1 MTIPIISAAMAINDR
16 PGDKSVKS
24 TGSSGWSAFPKKFAG
39 KIPWF
44 SFSGFKHELASF
56 VFLVMGTLTA
66 SVGYSMFQVP
76 HHIAAGGIGGVSIII
91 NNFTGWPV
99 GIMYMVMNI
108 PLLLLGFFYLGR
120 WAFVIRTALA
130 VLIFST
136 TIDYFTAYLPPLM
149 GKYPLTKDVLL
160 SAIYGGMVG
169 GIGGGLVYRAGAT
182 MGGTAIIGRIIQQ
195 KTGTPLS
202 QIYVFTD
209 GAIVLAAGVI
219 FGWELALYAM
229 LTLFLSGIAADYTLE
244 GPSNVRTATII
255 TNRPDELGTA
265 LMDGL
270 GRGLSEWNIRGTFT
284 GKSHTMFTCT
294 IYRPQ
299 VNQLKR
305 IIARIDPEAFVTIGV
320 AHQALGSG
328 FMRLK

>member
-1 MTIPIISAAMAINDR
+1 MNASYKFSQETSIPKPR
-16 PGDKSVKS
+16 
-24 TGSSGWSAFPKKFAG
+24 WL
-39 KIPWF
+39 
-44 SFSGFKHELASF
+44 SFSILKDEFINLI
-56 VFLVMGTLTA
+56 FLVVGTLLAA
-66 SVGYSMFQVP
+66 SGYSLFQVP
-76 HHIAAGGIGGVSIII
+76 HNIAAGGVGGISIII
-91 NNFTGWPV
+91 NYFTGWPV
-99 GIMYMVMNI
+99 GTMYLVMNI
-108 PLLLLGFFYLGR
+108 PLLMLGFFYLGR
-120 WAFVIRTALA
+120 WSFVIRTTLA
-130 VLIFST
+130 VVIFSSS
-136 TIDYFTAYLPPLM
+136 INYFTTYLPLVLE
-149 GKYPLTKDVLL
+149 KYPLTEDVLL
-160 SAIYGGMVG
+160 SAIYGGIVG

-182 MGGTAIIGRIIQQ
+182 MGGTAIIGRIVQQ

-255 TNRPDELGTA
+255 TNRPEELGKA

-270 GRGLSEWNIRGTFT
+270 GRGLSEWVIRGSFT
-284 GKSHTMFTCT
+284 GQERTMFTCT

-299 VNQLKR
+299 VNQLKQ
-305 IIARIDPEAFVTIGV
+305 IIARIDPDAFVTIGV